1 MVISGSF
8 RQLIRLEA
16 PRDPGCEDKKTNLVE
31 HLTQKQVEAYR
42 QSQLQVAELLPVT
55 DHLGECETCRRHIQG
70 ALNSDAAFFTMRAV
84 VFGDDAE
91 ILSAHPESAHLTAEQ
106 MADYVDGQPSGDT
119 LQTVDD
125 HLSSCEQCTIA
136 VDDLRAFRNRIAPS
150 LDREYHPAPVPAP
163 TKGWWHWKVASL
175 RPPFWAFPTPAFGTA
190 LAVLLLAGIGWVI
203 LRRQWERS
211 PKQEIVVAPA
221 PSLQP
226 SLSVQ
231 PAPAPSQPESVSV
244 VAQLKDGGSLLTLD
258 QEGKLSGA
266 DGLPPA
272 YQSMVKK
279 ALNNGRV
286 EKSSQL
292 NGLTRPP
299 SSLMSS
305 DKQRGEFSVI
315 EPVGNVLMTNQPTFR
330 WSPMEAP
337 TSYVVEVYDDKF
349 KLVATSLQI
358 TNHSWVA
365 PQSLSRGM
373 VYSWQVKAIKPGQE
387 ITSPRPPAPQA
398 KFRVLDQAK
407 ANELSKAKRAYA
419 SSHLTLGLLYAE
431 AGLLKEAEQELRA
444 LQKAN
449 PDSELARSLVR
460 HVQALRRRSE

>member
-1 MVISGSF
+1 VVISGSF

-16 PRDPGCEDKKTNLVE
+16 PRDPGCEDQKTNLVE
-31 HLTQKQVEAYR
+31 HLTQKQVEAYC

-70 ALNSDAAFFTMRAV
+70 ALNSDAAFFTMRAA

-125 HLSSCEQCTIA
+125 HLSSCEQCAIA
-136 VDDLRAFRNRIAPS
+136 IDDLRAFKNRIAPS
-150 LDREYHPAPVPAP
+150 LDREYHPASVSAP
-163 TKGWWHWKVASL
+163 REGWWRRTVASL
-175 RPPFWAFPTPAFGTA
+175 ALFRAFPTPAFGAA
-190 LAVLLLAGIGWVI
+190 LALLLLAGTGWLIWRTV
-203 LRRQWERS
+203 RERE

-231 PAPAPSQPESVSV
+231 PAPAPSQPESVRV

-266 DGLPPA
+266 DELPPA

-330 WSPMEAP
+330 WSPMEGAM
-337 TSYVVEVYDDKF
+337 SYVVEVYDDKF
-349 KLVATSLQI
+349 KLAATSLQI
-358 TNHSWVA
+358 TNHSWVV

-373 VYSWQVKAIKPGQE
+373 VYSWQVKANKQGQE
-387 ITSPRPPAPQA
+387 ITSPRPPVPQA

-449 PDSELARSLVR
+449 PDSELARSLLR